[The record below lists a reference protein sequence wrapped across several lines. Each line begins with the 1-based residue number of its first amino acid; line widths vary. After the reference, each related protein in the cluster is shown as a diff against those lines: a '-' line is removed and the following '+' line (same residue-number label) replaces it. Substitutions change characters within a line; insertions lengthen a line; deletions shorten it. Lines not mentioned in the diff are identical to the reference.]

1 MGGLKYVAGSVAMI
15 FLAENIKNPEQRYLL
30 LAVVAG
36 VVGAIETAWRD
47 RIKAQRDE
55 CRDQWENGGR

>member
-1 MGGLKYVAGSVAMI
+1 MGGLKYVAGSVAMM
-15 FLAENIKNPEQRYLL
+15 FLAEKIKTPEQRYLL

-55 CRDQWENGGR
+55 CREERERGGR